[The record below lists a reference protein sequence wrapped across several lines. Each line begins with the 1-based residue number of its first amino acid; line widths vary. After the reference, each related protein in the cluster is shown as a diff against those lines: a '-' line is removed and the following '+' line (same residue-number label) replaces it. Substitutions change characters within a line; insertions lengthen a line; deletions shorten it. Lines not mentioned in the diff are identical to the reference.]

1 MGRHRAV
8 LTAVY
13 APRLYIQ
20 LQDEPTTGMD
30 PNTRRHVWNILLA
43 AVKNQ
48 QSVVLS
54 SHR

>member
-1 MGRHRAV
+1 
-8 LTAVY
+8 
-13 APRLYIQ
+13 LYIQ